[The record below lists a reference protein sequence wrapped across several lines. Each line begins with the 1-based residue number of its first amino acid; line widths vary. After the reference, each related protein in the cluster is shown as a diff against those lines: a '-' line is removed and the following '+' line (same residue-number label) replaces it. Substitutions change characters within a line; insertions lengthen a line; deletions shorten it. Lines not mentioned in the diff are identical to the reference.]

1 MKTKSL
7 LCILLLLLGSLTAVA
22 QSSRTRSFSQR
33 LFDAKVAEISQCL
46 NMSKEKEKKF
56 VPIYR
61 EYSEEMIRAWN
72 ELVINSTDETE
83 QLKQSVRRQERSQA
97 IRLKYT
103 DRFASV
109 LSAAEIRKLYKVEN
123 EIQRRL
129 RARKDRA
136 RRPH

>member
-7 LCILLLLLGSLTAVA
+7 LFVLLLFVGSLATAA
-22 QSSRTRSFSQR
+22 QSTRTRSFSQR

-46 NMSKEKEKKF
+46 NMSKAKEKKF

-72 ELVINSTDETE
+72 ELVTNSADETE

-103 DRFASV
+103 DRFATV

-129 RARKDRA
+129 RARKNQA
-136 RRPH
+136 RQHR

>member
-7 LCILLLLLGSLTAVA
+7 LFVLLLFVGSLATAA

-33 LFDAKVAEISQCL
+33 LFDAKVAEISHCL

-72 ELVINSTDETE
+72 ELVTNSTDETE

-103 DRFASV
+103 DRFATV
-109 LSAAEIRKLYKVEN
+109 LSAAEIQKLYKVEN

-129 RARKDRA
+129 RERKNRA
-136 RRPH
+136 RGQH